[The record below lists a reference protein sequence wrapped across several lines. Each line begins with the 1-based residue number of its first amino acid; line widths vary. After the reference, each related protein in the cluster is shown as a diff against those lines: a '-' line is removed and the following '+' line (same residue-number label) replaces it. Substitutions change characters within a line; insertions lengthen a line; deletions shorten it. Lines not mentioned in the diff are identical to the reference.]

1 MQVKLIR
8 PLCMQGRAFG
18 ILLMLFLACWSYA
31 STATEIPECPPATQA
46 EALKLRQEVE
56 DLKQREQW
64 DKAAIRARCLV
75 KVARQLFGP
84 IHATTVNLE
93 RDLASILRAAGHPED
108 AALIEQQIELAVGTA
123 GGIPDT
129 AGLNLLIVK
138 SKSLLDRGDVEG
150 AGEVCRQARH
160 QAAVLGLE
168 RSLAFAAILNE
179 CGRVYEA
186 FGNYP
191 MAEQRYTEA
200 AELARELD
208 GPNSKQR
215 LPPLNNL
222 GLLYW
227 KKDEPSRALRPL
239 QEVIEID
246 GKNNPDSIPT
256 MVNLGLILAALGRED
271 DARAEYLAAEEI
283 TKQTYGMSHPYLTA
297 IYDNLAAQAWR
308 IGRLEE
314 AVDWQVR
321 ANAVSEHNV
330 RSVLTLGSERQKLAY
345 MASFV
350 DATNASISLGLLAPA
365 ANLRA
370 SQMALETV
378 LQRKGRVLDV
388 MAESFSAVRAS
399 ASAKDQQ
406 LFNTWQ
412 QTNAQYST
420 LLFRGPEQ
428 MPIEEY
434 RALLD
439 KLKGKLQGLETQ
451 LGERSPAF
459 RHQAETVTLEYVQRA
474 IPTDAVLVEYFRYK
488 PYQPKAKKHA
498 SRWGAARYV
507 VYVLKRQGAPVA
519 IDMGEAKPIEAAA
532 EAFRRSVAERRSN
545 VRERARDLDALT
557 LGKVRPL
564 LGDSSALLISPDGA
578 LTLVPFAALVDERGQ
593 YLVERYRLSYLTSGR
608 DLVRVA
614 AEAPKREAPLILGD
628 AAFGGAFGSTGARGE
643 GKRAADM
650 GTLRFGPLPATAQ
663 EVRAI
668 GGILGLPANSIL
680 TKEAATEGAVKAVKG
695 PRILHLATH
704 GFFLPDLPE
713 TPVPDVLTPRPP
725 ATAHRLD
732 DPLLRSGLALSGFNR
747 RQEAKDANDGVL
759 TALEV
764 AGLDLWGTEVV
775 ALSACETGVG
785 EVRVGEGVFGLRR
798 ALVLAGAQSQLMTLW
813 QVADDPTKDLM
824 VSWYSQLQQGVG
836 RAEALH
842 QAQLAALRGEALPVT
857 NTRLRGV
864 KLVGEAE
871 QAADPSLAG
880 SRHPYYWASFILSGA
895 TGPISALR

>member
-1 MQVKLIR
+1 MRVKLIM
-8 PLCMQGRAFG
+8 PPFMQCRAFG
-18 ILLMLFLACWSYA
+18 ILLMLFFAYWPYLSI
-31 STATEIPECPPATQA
+31 ATETAECPSATQA
-46 EALKLRQEVE
+46 EALKLRKEVE
-56 DLKQREQW
+56 DLKQRKQW
-64 DKAAIRARCLV
+64 DEAAIRARCLV

-84 IHATTVNLE
+84 SHATTVNLQ
-93 RDLASILRAAGHPED
+93 RDLASILRAAGHKED
-108 AALIEQQIELAVGTA
+108 AASIEQQIELVVGTA
-123 GGIPDT
+123 DGIPDT
-129 AGLNLLIVK
+129 ASLSLFIVK

-150 AGEVCRQARH
+150 AGDVCREARR

-168 RSLAFAAILNE
+168 RSLAFAAVINE

-191 MAEQRYTEA
+191 MAEQRYAEA

-208 GPNSKQR
+208 GRNSKQR

-227 KKDEPSRALRPL
+227 KKDEPSRALMPL

-246 GKNNPDSIPT
+246 GKNNPNSIPT
-256 MVNLGLILAALGRED
+256 MVNLGLVLEALGRED
-271 DARAEYLAAEEI
+271 EARAEYFAAEEL
-283 TKQTYGMSHPYLTA
+283 TRQTYGVSHPYLTD
-297 IYDNLAAQAWR
+297 IYNNLAAQAWR
-308 IGRLEE
+308 IGRLDE
-314 AVDWQVR
+314 AMEWQVR
-321 ANAVSEHNV
+321 ANDVSEQNL

-345 MASFV
+345 MADFMG
-350 DATNASISLGLLAPA
+350 ATNASISLGLAVSET
-365 ANLRA
+365 NMRA
-370 SQMALETV
+370 SLMALETV

-388 MAESFSAVRAS
+388 TAESFSAVRAS
-399 ASAKDQQ
+399 ASAQDQQ

-412 QTNAQYST
+412 ETNAQYSA
-420 LLFRGPEQ
+420 LLLRGPEQ
-428 MPIEEY
+428 MAIEEY

-439 KLKGKLQGLETQ
+439 ELKGKVQGLETQ

-459 RHQAETVTLEYVQRA
+459 RHQRETITLEYVRRA
-474 IPTDAVLVEYFRYK
+474 IPADAVLVEYFRYQ
-488 PYQPKAKKHA
+488 PYQPKSKNLA
-498 SRWGAARYV
+498 SRWGAPRYV
-507 VYVLKRQGAPVA
+507 VYLLKRQGEPAA
-519 IDMGEAKPIEAAA
+519 IDLGEAQPIEAAT
-532 EAFRRSVAERRSN
+532 EAFRHSVSERRSD
-545 VRERARDLDALT
+545 VRQRARDLDALI

-564 LGDSSALLISPDGA
+564 LGDASTLLISPDGA
-578 LTLVPFAALVDERGQ
+578 LNLVSFAALVDEREQ
-593 YLVERYRLSYLTSGR
+593 YLIERYRLSYLTSGR
-608 DLVRVA
+608 DLMRVA
-614 AEAPKREAPLILGD
+614 TDAPTREAPLVLGD
-628 AAFGGAFGSTGARGE
+628 AAFGGAFGSADSRGQ

-650 GTLRFGPLPATAQ
+650 GTLRFGPLPGTAQ

-668 GGILGLPANSIL
+668 GQILGLPGDRIL

-713 TPVPDVLTPRPP
+713 APVAGVLTPPPP
-725 ATAHRLD
+725 ASGYSLA
-732 DPLLRSGLALSGFNR
+732 DPLVRSGLALSGFNR

-764 AGLDLWGTEVV
+764 LGLDLWGTEVV
-775 ALSACETGVG
+775 VLSACETAVG
-785 EVRVGEGVFGLRR
+785 EVRGGEGVFGLRR

-813 QVADDPTKDLM
+813 QVADEPTKELM

-842 QAQLAALRGEALPVT
+842 RAQLAALRGEALPVT

-864 KLVGEAE
+864 KLDGEAE
-871 QAADPSLAG
+871 QATDPGIAG

-895 TGPISALR
+895 TGPIGARD